1 MIVRSSHLLVV
12 EDRRSMREMLVQT
25 LTLEGY
31 HVNTAATTAA
41 ARARLEAEPP
51 HLILTDLRLPDGS
64 GLDVL
69 EESRR
74 RCPGAPVI
82 LMTAYGSVDVAVK
95 AMRRGATDFI
105 CKPFDTNE
113 LIERIGQL
121 LTGEPGGDHASMK
134 IVGVPAVVVESAA
147 MRDVFAKAR
156 RAAAATAPILL
167 TGESGTGKEVVAR
180 YIHASGPRANQPF
193 VAVNCAALPAQLVES
208 ELFGHVKGAFTGA
221 DNDRLGLIREA
232 DRGTLFLDE
241 LTEMEPSLQSKLLRV
256 VQDSRVTP
264 VGGAHADVVDVRYI
278 AATNRDIEAA
288 VAAGHL
294 REDLFYRLA
303 VAVLRLP
310 PLRERA
316 EDILPLAERFLVD
329 ATGAG
334 SEIHFSS
341 QARDRLLLHRWAGN
355 VRELRNCVE
364 RAVLFSNGPVLG
376 PEVLELAEPPA
387 ATGDS
392 VTNTGGPSLVKAGQ
406 RAARQ
411 TERALL
417 LATLEAV
424 GWNKRE
430 AADRLGIS
438 YKTLFNKLRDL
449 GIPKQPTRQV
459 T

>member
-1 MIVRSSHLLVV
+1 MVRSSHLLVV
-12 EDRRSMREMLVQT
+12 EDRRSMREMLAQT
-25 LTLEGY
+25 LALEGY
-31 HVNTAATTAA
+31 RVTTAATAA
-41 ARARLEAEPP
+41 DALVRLEAEAAD
-51 HLILTDLRLPDGS
+51 LILTDLRLPDGS
-64 GLDVL
+64 GLRVL

-82 LMTAYGSVDVAVK
+82 LMTAYGSVDAAVE

-105 CKPFDTNE
+105 CKPFDTNG

-121 LTGEPGGDHASMK
+121 LADEPGGGHASMEL
-134 IVGVPAVVVESAA
+134 VGAPSVVVKSAA

-156 RAAAATAPILL
+156 RAAAATVPVLL

-180 YIHASGPRANQPF
+180 YIHASGPRADQPF

-221 DNDRLGLIREA
+221 DTDRLGLVREA
-232 DRGTLFLDE
+232 HGGTLFLDE
-241 LTEMEPSLQSKLLRV
+241 LTEMEPGLQSKLLRV
-256 VQDSRVTP
+256 VQDSQVAP
-264 VGGAHADVVDVRYI
+264 VGGHHAEAVDVRYI

-288 VAAGHL
+288 VTAGYL

-310 PLRERA
+310 PLRERS
-316 EDILPLAERFLVD
+316 EDILPLAEWFLVE
-329 ATGAG
+329 AAGAG

-341 QARDRLLLHRWAGN
+341 QARDRLLLHRWPGN

-364 RAVLFSNGPVLG
+364 RAVLFRDGPVLG
-376 PEVLELAEPPA
+376 PEALELVAHPA
-387 ATGDS
+387 AMGDS
-392 VTNTGGPSLVKAGQ
+392 ATYCGGPSLVKAGQ

-411 TERALL
+411 AERALL

-449 GIPKQPTRQV
+449 EIPKQPTRQV

>member
-1 MIVRSSHLLVV
+1 MARSSRLLVV
-12 EDRRSMREMLVQT
+12 EDRRSMREMLAQT

-31 HVNTAATTAA
+31 QVTTAATAVA
-41 ARARLEAEPP
+41 ARDCLAAESAD
-51 HLILTDLRLPDGS
+51 LILTDLRLPDGS
-64 GLDVL
+64 GLSIL

-74 RCPGAPVI
+74 LYPGTPVI
-82 LMTAYGSVDVAVK
+82 LMTAYGSVDVAVE

-113 LIERIGQL
+113 LIERVGQL
-121 LTGEPGGDHASMK
+121 LADADGGAADAQVTGPST
-134 IVGVPAVVVESAA
+134 VVAESAA
-147 MRDVFAKAR
+147 MRDVLAKAR
-156 RAAAATAPILL
+156 RAASAAVPVLL

-180 YIHASGPRANQPF
+180 YIHASGPRADQPF

-221 DNDRLGLIREA
+221 ETDRLGLIREA
-232 DRGTLFLDE
+232 HGGTLFLDE
-241 LTEMEPSLQSKLLRV
+241 LTEMEFGLQSKLLRV
-256 VQDSRVTP
+256 VQDSRVMP
-264 VGGAHADVVDVRYI
+264 IGATQAQAVDVRYI

-288 VAAGHL
+288 VAAGQL

-310 PLRERA
+310 PLRSRP
-316 EDILPLAERFLVD
+316 EDILPLAEQFLSD
-329 ATGAG
+329 ATGVG
-334 SEIHFSS
+334 SGSQFSS
-341 QARDRLLLHRWAGN
+341 QARDCLLRHQWAGN

-364 RAVLFSNGPVLG
+364 RAVLFGDGPDLG
-376 PEVLELAEPPA
+376 PEALELAALPA
-387 ATGDS
+387 
-392 VTNTGGPSLVKAGQ
+392 VTADNVAHPAGASLVIAGQ

-424 GWNKRE
+424 GWNKRA

-449 GIPKQPTRQV
+449 EIPKQPTRQV

>member
-1 MIVRSSHLLVV
+1 MTMHSSHLLVV
-12 EDRRSMREMLVQT
+12 EDRRSMREMLAQT

-31 HVNTAATTAA
+31 RVTTAATAEA
-41 ARARLEAEPP
+41 ARARLEDEPV

-64 GLDVL
+64 GLEVL

-82 LMTAYGSVDVAVK
+82 LMTAYGSVDVAVE

-105 CKPFDTNE
+105 CKPFDTKG
-113 LIERIGQL
+113 LIDRIGQL
-121 LTGEPGGDHASMK
+121 LAEEPGRDHSSIG
-134 IVGVPAVVVESAA
+134 IVGAPAVVAESAA

-156 RAAAATAPILL
+156 RAAAASVPILL
-167 TGESGTGKEVVAR
+167 TGESGTGKEIVAR
-180 YIHASGPRANQPF
+180 YSHASGPRANQPF
-193 VAVNCAALPAQLVES
+193 VAVNCAALPAQLVEG

-221 DNDRLGLIREA
+221 DNDRVGLIREA
-232 DRGTLFLDE
+232 DGGTLFLDE

-256 VQDSRVTP
+256 VQDSRVMP
-264 VGGAHADVVDVRYI
+264 VGGTHAKVVDVRYI
-278 AATNRDIEAA
+278 AATNRNIEAA

-310 PLRERA
+310 PLRERS
-316 EDILPLAERFLVD
+316 EDILPLAEQFLVE

-334 SEIHFSS
+334 SEIRFSS
-341 QARDRLLLHRWAGN
+341 RARDRLLHHQWAGN

-364 RAVLFSNGPVLG
+364 RAVLFSDGPVLG
-376 PEVLELAEPPA
+376 PEALELAALP
-387 ATGDS
+387 TMTDDN
-392 VTNTGGPSLVKAGQ
+392 THTGGPSLVKAGQ

-449 GIPKQPTRQV
+449 EIPKQPTRQV

>member
-1 MIVRSSHLLVV
+1 MARSSQLLVV
-12 EDRRSMREMLVQT
+12 EDRRSMREMLAQT
-25 LTLEGY
+25 LALEGY
-31 HVNTAATTAA
+31 RVTTAATAAA
-41 ARARLEAEPP
+41 ARARLELESAD
-51 HLILTDLRLPDGS
+51 LILTDLRLPDGS

-74 RCPGAPVI
+74 RYPGAPVI
-82 LMTAYGSVDVAVK
+82 LMTAYGSVDVAVE

-113 LIERIGQL
+113 LIDRIGQL
-121 LTGEPGGDHASMK
+121 LAEEAGGGHSAME
-134 IVGVPAVVVESAA
+134 IVGVPSVVVESAA
-147 MRDVFAKAR
+147 MRNVFAKAR
-156 RAAAATAPILL
+156 RAAAATVPVLL

-180 YIHASGPRANQPF
+180 YIHASGPRADQPF

-221 DNDRLGLIREA
+221 DTERLGLIREA
-232 DRGTLFLDE
+232 HGGTLFLDE
-241 LTEMEPSLQSKLLRV
+241 LTEMEPGLQSKLLRV

-264 VGGAHADVVDVRYI
+264 VGGTRAAAVDVRYI

-310 PLRERA
+310 PLRERS
-316 EDILPLAERFLVD
+316 EDILPLAERFLAD

-334 SEIHFSS
+334 SGIHFSS
-341 QARDRLLLHRWAGN
+341 KARDRLIRHRWAGN

-364 RAVLFSNGPVLG
+364 RAVLFSDGPVLG
-376 PEVLELAEPPA
+376 PEELELSAVNA
-387 ATGDS
+387 ATAHDRPD
-392 VTNTGGPSLVKAGQ
+392 TGGPSLVKAGQ

-417 LATLEAV
+417 LSTLEAV

-449 GIPKQPTRQV
+449 EIPKQPTRQV